1 MTSGKLQSKLIKF
14 LDKTLLKEIKS
25 ALKLVDRE
33 KIHSFSKAF
42 RFKLDKEMNKES
54 RELDAIYQTTGDMP
68 AKNFKFKLNG
78 KYYSTSKEKEEWKDC
93 IKLMGQDH
101 IIDTIIG
108 YMSNLKKID
117 EWNITRFK
125 LIRDAESYFKNTN
138 TKIKKGNYKDN
149 ILIKIYFDKYKE
161 NEYDEFL

>member
-1 MTSGKLQSKLIKF
+1 MMTSGKLQSKLIKY
-14 LDKTLLKEIKS
+14 LNKTLLKEIKNI
-25 ALKLVDRE
+25 LKLANKQ

-42 RFKLDKEMNKES
+42 RFKLDKEMNKQS

-68 AKNFKFKLNG
+68 GKNFKFKLNG
-78 KYYSTSKEKEEWKDC
+78 KYYSTSKENWKDS

-101 IIDTIIG
+101 IVDTIIG

-117 EWNITRFK
+117 EWSITRFK

-149 ILIKIYFDKYKE
+149 ILIKIYFEKYKE

>member
-1 MTSGKLQSKLIKF
+1 MMTSGKLQSKLVKF

-25 ALKLVDRE
+25 ALKLADRE

-78 KYYSTSKEKEEWKDC
+78 KKYSTSQDDDEWKTS
-93 IKLMGQDH
+93 IRLLGQDH

-108 YMSNLKKID
+108 YMSNLRSVG
-117 EWNITRFK
+117 EWSVIRFK
-125 LIRDAESYFKNTN
+125 LIRDAESYFKNSN
-138 TKIKKGNYKDN
+138 VKIKKGNYKDN
-149 ILIKIYFDKYKE
+149 ILIKIYFEKYKE
-161 NEYDEFL
+161 IE